1 MLELLTVRDG
11 LFVDVG
17 KIFVELSVFRL
28 LSGQKRKCRERLW
41 TLRSKVINITLIF
54 RSMNNLS
61 KTKVLNRGCMEDLK
75 VKYYNINNIYYK
87 LSLDSLRVR
96 EPH

>member
-1 MLELLTVRDG
+1 MVDGIETLLELLTVLDG

-28 LSGQKRKCRERLW
+28 LSGQERKCRERLR
-41 TLRSKVINITLIF
+41 TFRSKVINITLMF

-61 KTKVLNRGCMEDLK
+61 KTKVLNRRPMEDIK
-75 VKYYNINNIYYK
+75 MKYIIT
-87 LSLDSLRVR
+87 
-96 EPH
+96 